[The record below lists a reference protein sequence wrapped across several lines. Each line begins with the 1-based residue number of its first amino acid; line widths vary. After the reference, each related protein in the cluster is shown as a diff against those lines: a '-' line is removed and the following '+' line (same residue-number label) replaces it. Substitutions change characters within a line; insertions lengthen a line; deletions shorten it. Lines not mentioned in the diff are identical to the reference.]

1 MPARCRSFVKAV
13 RTIAPPK
20 LERVHDILRE
30 RRPALEMMLAPR
42 SVAVIGATETEGSV
56 GRTLMENLKAGNFGG
71 TLIPVNP
78 RRRRVFG
85 ITAFPRISA
94 AQHAVDLAVVATPA
108 PTVPALIGECVE
120 AGVKGAIIISAGFE
134 ECGQA
139 GRELEKQV
147 LKELR
152 GSKMR
157 IIGPNCL
164 GVMRPRIALNATFA
178 ADMALPGSV
187 GFISQSVGL
196 CTAILDWGL
205 REKVGFSAF
214 VSVGSMLDVNWGD
227 LIYYLGDDPS
237 TKSIVIYME
246 SIGNARSFLSAARE
260 VALTKPIIVIKV
272 GRSEAASKAAASHTG
287 SLTGN
292 DEVLDAAF
300 RRVGVLRVNTI
311 PELFNMAEVL
321 AKQPRPRTPRLV
333 IVTNAGGP
341 AALATDMLV
350 TGGGQIAQLSRE
362 SFDAF
367 NKLLPAH
374 GSGNNPVDLLGD
386 AGAERYA
393 KALEI
398 VSKDPNNDGV
408 LVILTP
414 QAMTEPTAT
423 AEQLKRFAKFNG
435 KPILA
440 SWMGGDQVRV
450 GEEILNNAGIPTFPY
465 PDTAMRAF
473 AYMWRYADN
482 LRSLY
487 ETPAVDADSDNQF
500 AKRSQVAKII
510 RTARRGKR
518 TLLTEV
524 ESKEILAA
532 YGISVVETHIAFS
545 EEEAVKLA
553 ESIGSSVV
561 LKVYSAT
568 ITHKT
573 DVGGVKLNLRGA
585 GAVRRAYRQIQ
596 LAVTKHNRGE
606 DFLGVTVEP
615 MIAFDGCEL
624 ILGSRLDPQFGPVLL
639 FGAGGP
645 LVEVFKDRALALP
658 PLNATLAR
666 RVIEQTR
673 IFAALKGVRGR
684 GPADLAALDQLLVRF
699 SQLVAEQRWIK
710 EIDIN
715 PLVASASGLIALDA
729 RMVLHSAEVREDEL
743 PRPAI
748 RPYPSQY
755 VARCRLRDNT
765 VAILRPI
772 RPEDEPLMIEFHK
785 TLSEQSVRFRY
796 FSLLKLETRIA
807 HERLTR
813 ICFNDYDRE
822 IALVI
827 DYKNPQT
834 ARHEILGVGRLS
846 KLHGLDEAEWAII
859 ISDQWQGHGL
869 GTKLLRLLVEIGRKE
884 KLSRIFA
891 HILPDNSVMQH
902 VSKKVGFKLHFDSK
916 EDEWKAE
923 LALS

>member
-13 RTIAPPK
+13 RAIAPPK

-94 AQHAVDLAVVATPA
+94 AQHAVDLAVIATPA

-157 IIGPNCL
+157 IMGPNCL

-178 ADMALPGSV
+178 AEMALPGSV

-292 DEVLDAAF
+292 DDVLDAAF

-350 TGGGQIAQLSRE
+350 TSGGQIAQLSRE

-374 GSGNNPVDLLGD
+374 RSRNNPVDLLGD

-398 VSKDPNNDGV
+398 ISKDPNNDGV

-487 ETPAVDADSDNQF
+487 ETPAVGADSDNQF

-524 ESKEILAA
+524 QSKEILAA

-645 LVEVFKDRALALP
+645 LVEVLKDRALALP

-729 RMVLHSAEVREDEL
+729 RMVLHSAEAREDEL
-743 PRPAI
+743 PRLGI

-765 VAILRPI
+765 IAILRPI

-846 KLHGLDEAEWAII
+846 KLHGLDEAEWAIM

-891 HILPDNSVMQH
+891 HILPDNSVMRH

-916 EDEWKAE
+916 ENEWKAE